1 MATLTLTIDP
11 ELLEAAKLEA
21 ERRHIT
27 LDQFFA
33 DSVSTYTPTRPA
45 KKRDNSNLVRLME
58 EGVLG
63 DLGKLPTREEIY
75 EERMKWPRS

>member
-11 ELLEAAKLEA
+11 EILEAAKREA
-21 ERRHIT
+21 ERRQIT
-27 LDQFFA
+27 LEQFVSETLA
-33 DSVSTYTPTRPA
+33 SVSKSRLTDDDKDA
-45 KKRDNSNLVRLME
+45 LVKLMR

-75 EERMKWPRS
+75 AERTQWPHS